1 MPGCSFLE
9 RSNSFIAIIWRPKNV
24 NMNFVKDSN
33 SKDTRNEEE
42 LRALQESGAHIARA
56 RFDSIPD
63 VSEFK
68 GRLKAELLEKRELK
82 RSSMWKKFLDAL
94 SHIVPTQ
101 KTFVFGM
108 VVVLLLAVVS
118 TMFINN
124 PTGNQTGTTLAGLF
138 IDRAYAKDNFEIIPT
153 SSDGL
158 AVDSTSE
165 FIIKSKTAL
174 TRDALLAHLQINPE
188 TAFELTQISE
198 HEFRVTPKNTLKEKQ
213 VYSIKIDAAYKDES
227 NTTVERDFSF
237 AFQVKNQFK
246 LLSSIPGTELTG
258 VPLNSGI
265 EMTFSSENFS
275 DYEKHFSIVP
285 KVAGEFE
292 VYGRPPVFFSKKLEP
307 LTLYTVTLSKNMP
320 VKGTAPMTEDAVIRF
335 ETAHERVSEGY
346 QARWYT
352 NTDKAEFSPS
362 GPMIMSLSGLQGG
375 EEFVIK
381 AYAFKSFDAY
391 KTNFLKENA
400 IPAWAYESR
409 KNFVVPSTDIT
420 LAREFTLK
428 VQDYKQ
434 EYRKYLVFPE
444 NLPKGNYWLEISGS
458 GQTQKLF
465 LGVSDLC

>member
-24 NMNFVKDSN
+24 NMNFVKDNN

-188 TAFELTQISE
+188 TAVEL
-198 HEFRVTPKNTLKEKQ
+198 
-213 VYSIKIDAAYKDES
+213 
-227 NTTVERDFSF
+227 DFSF

-285 KVAGEFE
+285 KVAGKFE
-292 VYGRPPVFFSKKLEP
+292 VHGRTLVFVPKKLEP
-307 LTLYTVTLSKNMP
+307 STLYTVTLSKNMP

-444 NLPKGNYWLEISGS
+444 NLPKGNYW
-458 GQTQKLF
+458 
-465 LGVSDLC
+465 